1 MLIQTIVTIY
11 KTIKEYDKN
20 VAKQLKRSL
29 TIRIRLPETVSNK
42 LLHKL
47 NLKLMLTA
55 ELRSGCFATYNK
67 AY

>member
-1 MLIQTIVTIY
+1 MINQFT
-11 KTIKEYDKN
+11 
-20 VAKQLKRSL
+20 KRSEVNKKEL
-29 TIRIRLPETVSNK
+29 QLPKTVSNK

>member
-1 MLIQTIVTIY
+1 MSIY
-11 KTIKEYDKN
+11 ERSEVN
-20 VAKQLKRSL
+20 KRA
-29 TIRIRLPETVSNK
+29 TTPETVSIK

>member
-1 MLIQTIVTIY
+1 MINKLRSNAT
-11 KTIKEYDKN
+11 
-20 VAKQLKRSL
+20 QLPTKL
-29 TIRIRLPETVSNK
+29 QLPETVSNK